1 FIAMP
6 EIEIGDAFTSPI
18 VGIVSYDFGN
28 YRIQPIEKLV
38 YESNNLLEELTKT
51 NLPELNERQI
61 SVATYNVKNLS
72 HSESISRLSEIAR
85 QIVEELRMPDI
96 LVLQEV
102 MDDDGLLD
110 SGKSSAA
117 ENLEALTSE
126 ILGLG
131 GVEYRWFNIDPENNQ
146 DGGVDGGNI
155 RVVILFRMDR
165 GVKFL
170 SALPGVASEEVS
182 LLGEGQDLHLSL
194 SPGLIWPGNS
204 AFIQSRKPIIAQ
216 FQFMEQSFF
225 VIGVHFNS
233 KGPDGP
239 LFGDEQPPDLASET
253 QRIAQAKAV
262 NGFVKDI
269 LELDPQAFI
278 IVAGDM
284 NDFPWTEAIQTLK
297 SDQLENLTD
306 SIDGNQGFTYI
317 YEGNGQIFDQIFV
330 SKPMSK
336 KVKEL
341 HVLNINSVLP
351 ANDQVSDHDPVVAIF
366 DFGTYE

>member
-1 FIAMP
+1 
-6 EIEIGDAFTSPI
+6 
-18 VGIVSYDFGN
+18 
-28 YRIQPIEKLV
+28 
-38 YESNNLLEELTKT
+38 
-51 NLPELNERQI
+51 
-61 SVATYNVKNLS
+61 
-72 HSESISRLSEIAR
+72 
-85 QIVEELRMPDI
+85 
-96 LVLQEV
+96 
-102 MDDDGLLD
+102 
-110 SGKSSAA
+110 
-117 ENLEALTSE
+117 
-126 ILGLG
+126 
-131 GVEYRWFNIDPENNQ
+131 
-146 DGGVDGGNI
+146 
-155 RVVILFRMDR
+155 
-165 GVKFL
+165 
-170 SALPGVASEEVS
+170 
-182 LLGEGQDLHLSL
+182 
-194 SPGLIWPGNS
+194 
-204 AFIQSRKPIIAQ
+204 
-216 FQFMEQSFF
+216 
-225 VIGVHFNS
+225 
-233 KGPDGP
+233 
-239 LFGDEQPPDLASET
+239 LASET